1 MFHTD
6 SLIIRILSLL
16 SDLFILHFFWIL
28 CCIPLVTIGASTTAL
43 YYAMMKRIDTDEGS
57 IVSNFWGSFKLN
69 LKQSITLWLI
79 ELIVIVILLLDFRFC
94 LMVSKDMR
102 FFMLIIYGIL
112 LIPLCFTSLYIFPM
126 QAKFDNPIKMTLKNS
141 FMLSILNLPYTL
153 LLLLI
158 TIGFF
163 VLAFMIPNLLLP
175 LIMFGMGIYSYITS
189 FVYIHIFHKYIPN
202 EDKTTI
208 E

>member
-189 FVYIHIFHKYIPN
+189 FIYIHIFHKYIPN

>member
-189 FVYIHIFHKYIPN
+189 FVYIHVFHKYIPN
-202 EDKTTI
+202 EDTTNV

>member
-1 MFHTD
+1 
-6 SLIIRILSLL
+6 
-16 SDLFILHFFWIL
+16 
-28 CCIPLVTIGASTTAL
+28 
-43 YYAMMKRIDTDEGS
+43 MKRIDTDEGS

>member
-16 SDLFILHFFWIL
+16 SDLLILHFLWIL
-28 CCIPLVTIGASTTAL
+28 CCLPIVTIGASTTAL

-57 IVSNFWGSFKLN
+57 IVSNFWFSLKIN
-69 LKQSITLWLI
+69 LKQSTILWSI
-79 ELIVIVILLLDFRFC
+79 ELIVVIILLLDFRFC
-94 LMVSKDMR
+94 LMLPKDIKLLS
-102 FFMLIIYGIL
+102 LIIYGIIF
-112 LIPLCFTSLYIFPM
+112 IPLYLTALYLFPL
-126 QAKFDNPIKMTLKNS
+126 QAKFDNPIKITLKNS
-141 FMLSILNLPYTL
+141 FMIAMLNLPCTL

-163 VLAFMIPNLLLP
+163 VLVLIIPNLLLP
-175 LIMFGMGIYSYITS
+175 LIIFGMGIYSYVTS
-189 FVYIHIFHKYIPN
+189 FVYIHVFHKYIPN
-202 EDKTTI
+202 EDTTNV

>member
-126 QAKFDNPIKMTLKNS
+126 QAKFDNPIKMTLK
-141 FMLSILNLPYTL
+141 LTAI
-153 LLLLI
+153 
-158 TIGFF
+158 
-163 VLAFMIPNLLLP
+163 
-175 LIMFGMGIYSYITS
+175 
-189 FVYIHIFHKYIPN
+189 
-202 EDKTTI
+202 TTI
-208 E
+208 LMETAAVS